1 MRPSQPSRSTS
12 SKSRRRGKAEG
23 KGGLGLWTVAKGDFI
38 FGKMGGIRCMGKDKD
53 AALHNGVM

>member
-1 MRPSQPSRSTS
+1 MRPSQLSRSTS

-23 KGGLGLWTVAKGDFI
+23 KGGLWTVVKGDFI

-53 AALHNGVM
+53 AAL